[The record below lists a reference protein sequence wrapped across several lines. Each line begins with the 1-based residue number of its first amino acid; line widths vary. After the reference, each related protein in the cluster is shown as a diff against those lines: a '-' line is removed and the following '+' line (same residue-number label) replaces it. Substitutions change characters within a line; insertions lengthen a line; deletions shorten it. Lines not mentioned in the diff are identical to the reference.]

1 MKTLKKDCFK
11 PTERVVQLRLKSLLS
26 RQNMEVNY
34 PWSEIWNM
42 LSKDSKYVVTG
53 NPPNRVIYMSNDIY
67 GGIDP
72 NEPQTKF
79 SDSMWNTLKDF
90 LREIHPTKKQG
101 RYGFAEFLKDKG
113 PATIRNEPLGLV
125 TELVQVAI
133 VKNLLKSTS
142 GYVCTIGPTSDM
154 PSSERLDKILSK
166 KEQDYI
172 CREVITFLR
181 NHSGRAQIGS
191 LSNHLQRRNL
201 MSAIR
206 EFGGLKKFLMYQN
219 ICDFETD
226 GNNGLYAI
234 LKPKDMIVMKVR
246 KSNSMTN
253 FKQPQD
259 EQEFVNHYFS
269 KLSDDEGGVA
279 SKMISS
285 STPPQFSFSQAP
297 QVTLIDPK
305 DSKWNLNDLN
315 PIDDV
320 DREMEFALEQSLQSF
335 I

>member
-1 MKTLKKDCFK
+1 MIMIIVDIH
-11 PTERVVQLRLKSLLS
+11 
-26 RQNMEVNY
+26 MEVNY

-90 LREIHPTKKQG
+90 LHEIHPTKKQG

-113 PATIRNEPLGLV
+113 PAIIRNEPLGLV

-206 EFGGLKKFLMYQN
+206 EFGGLKK
-219 ICDFETD
+219 
-226 GNNGLYAI
+226 I
-234 LKPKDMIVMKVR
+234 LDVPKHM
-246 KSNSMTN
+246 
-253 FKQPQD
+253 
-259 EQEFVNHYFS
+259 
-269 KLSDDEGGVA
+269 
-279 SKMISS
+279 
-285 STPPQFSFSQAP
+285 
-297 QVTLIDPK
+297 
-305 DSKWNLNDLN
+305 
-315 PIDDV
+315 
-320 DREMEFALEQSLQSF
+320 
-335 I
+335 